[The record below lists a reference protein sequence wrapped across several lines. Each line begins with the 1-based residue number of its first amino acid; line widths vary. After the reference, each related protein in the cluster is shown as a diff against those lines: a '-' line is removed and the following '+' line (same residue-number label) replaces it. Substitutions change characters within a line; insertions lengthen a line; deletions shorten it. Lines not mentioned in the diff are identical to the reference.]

1 MSKAVGYF
9 VELNIK
15 IDFYLSMTAALNKT
29 DKATQILNGALQE
42 FMARG
47 YAGTSMDRVA
57 ATAGVSKPTVYNHF
71 QDKEGLFRA
80 LVQKIARERFQLKF
94 NPEQFSAPPEESFPN
109 LITSIIDAIATDDEY
124 HDFLRL
130 VIGESGRFPELARTF
145 ITYLS
150 KPGLEMMQRYFD
162 EHPEFGFANSQPVS
176 QIVIG
181 SVIHLTLTQHILHGR
196 DIMPLSKANL
206 VETLCQLLRV
216 NPKTQASPCSQSSPK
231 SVS

>member
-1 MSKAVGYF
+1 
-9 VELNIK
+9 
-15 IDFYLSMTAALNKT
+15 MTVALNKT

-42 FMARG
+42 FLARG

-94 NPEQFSAPPEESFPN
+94 NPESLSRPPEESLPY
-109 LITSIIDAIATDDEY
+109 LLESLLETIAGDDEY
-124 HDFLRL
+124 HDFFRL

-150 KPGLEMMQRYFD
+150 KPGLEMMQCYFD
-162 EHPEFGFANSQPVS
+162 NHPEFGFTDSRPIS

-181 SVIHLTLTQHILHGR
+181 SVVHMMLTQYILHGR
-196 DIMPLSKANL
+196 DIMPLSRDRFI
-206 VETLCQLLRV
+206 ETLTNLLI
-216 NPKTQASPCSQSSPK
+216 SSPN
-231 SVS
+231 SLQF

>member
-1 MSKAVGYF
+1 
-9 VELNIK
+9 
-15 IDFYLSMTAALNKT
+15 MTAALNKT

-42 FMARG
+42 FLARG

-94 NPEQFSAPPEESFPN
+94 NLESFDGP
-109 LITSIIDAIATDDEY
+109 LEDSLPCLLELFIDAIAADDEY
-124 HDFLRL
+124 HDFIRL

-150 KPGLEMMQRYFD
+150 KPGLELMQSYFD
-162 EHPEFGFANSQPVS
+162 SHPEYGITNSKAVS

-181 SVIHLTLTQHILHGR
+181 SVVHMMLTQYILHGQ
-196 DIMPLSKANL
+196 DIMPLSK
-206 VETLCQLLRV
+206 EHFIQTMTGLLMNR
-216 NPKTQASPCSQSSPK
+216 PHSPCHNQ
-231 SVS
+231 

>member
-1 MSKAVGYF
+1 
-9 VELNIK
+9 
-15 IDFYLSMTAALNKT
+15 MTVALNKT

-42 FMARG
+42 FLARG

-80 LVQKIARERFQLKF
+80 LVQKISRERFQLKF
-94 NPEQFSAPPEESFPN
+94 TPESFSGPPEESLPYLLESF
-109 LITSIIDAIATDDEY
+109 IDAIAADDEY
-124 HDFLRL
+124 HDFIRL

-150 KPGLEMMQRYFD
+150 KPGLELMQRYFD
-162 EHPEFGFANSQPVS
+162 DHPEFGITDSQPIA

-181 SVIHLTLTQHILHGR
+181 AVVHMMLTQYILHGR
-196 DIMPLSKANL
+196 DIMPLSKEGL
-206 VETLCQLLRV
+206 IETFTSLLA
-216 NPKTQASPCSQSSPK
+216 TPCHRHHSQEHAVK
-231 SVS
+231 QQ

>member
-1 MSKAVGYF
+1 
-9 VELNIK
+9 
-15 IDFYLSMTAALNKT
+15 MTATLNKT

-42 FMARG
+42 FLARG

-94 NPEQFSAPPEESFPN
+94 PPGSFGGPPEESLPC
-109 LITSIIDAIATDDEY
+109 LLESLIDAIADDEEY
-124 HDFLRL
+124 HDFVRL

-150 KPGLEMMQRYFD
+150 KPGLELMQSYFD
-162 EHPEFGFANSQPVS
+162 DHPEFGIADSRPIS

-181 SVIHLTLTQHILHGR
+181 SVIHMMLTQYILHGR
-196 DIMPLSKANL
+196 DIMPLSKERFI
-206 VETLCQLLRV
+206 ETLTGLLT
-216 NPKTQASPCSQSSPK
+216 KSCSQSG
-231 SVS
+231 V

>member
-1 MSKAVGYF
+1 
-9 VELNIK
+9 
-15 IDFYLSMTAALNKT
+15 MTVALNKT

-42 FMARG
+42 FLARG

-94 NPEQFSAPPEESFPN
+94 APESFSEPPEESLPR
-109 LITSIIDAIATDDEY
+109 LLKSLLATIAADDEY
-124 HDFLRL
+124 HDFMRL

-150 KPGLEMMQRYFD
+150 KPGLELMKCYFD
-162 EHPEFGFANSQPVS
+162 SHPEFGFSNAQPIS

-181 SVIHLTLTQHILHGR
+181 AVVHMMLTQYILHGQ
-196 DIMPLSKANL
+196 DIMPLSEDHFI
-206 VETLCQLLRV
+206 ETLTSLLIT
-216 NPKTQASPCSQSSPK
+216 PPEQP
-231 SVS
+231 

>member
-1 MSKAVGYF
+1 
-9 VELNIK
+9 
-15 IDFYLSMTAALNKT
+15 MTAALNKT

-42 FMARG
+42 FLAHG

-94 NPEQFSAPPEESFPN
+94 TLASFSGPAAESLPY
-109 LITSIIDAIATDDEY
+109 LLGSMVDAIAADEEY
-124 HDFLRL
+124 HDFVRL

-145 ITYLS
+145 VAYLS
-150 KPGLEMMQRYFD
+150 KPGLELMQHYL
-162 EHPEFGFANSQPVS
+162 ESHPEFGFKDSKPIA

-181 SVIHLTLTQHILHGR
+181 SVVHMALTQHILHGK
-196 DIMPLSKANL
+196 DIMPLSKTGL
-206 VETLCQLLRV
+206 IETMTGLLLNCPQQLPSIAVHETDCPSRMV
-216 NPKTQASPCSQSSPK
+216 R
-231 SVS
+231 